1 MSNKMKTFGIIGA
14 IAAFVYLY
22 KKNAKVK
29 ETVDKTVETVKETAD
44 KATDKVFEAATT
56 FEEKHP
62 DAYMKV
68 AKGMKYLPVVAAGVA
83 FGIGMNTRRRI
94 RNNAMAQYEKAKEA
108 IYDHWNSGWDEK
120 YRYNYDRVR
129 EFAKTL
135 DLFEGESFMIED
147 QKQFLSDPASYY
159 ANMDPTMPVVSH
171 MVWNE
176 GVYPPEDNN

>member
-14 IAAFVYLY
+14 IATFVYLY
-22 KKNAKVK
+22 QKNAKVK

-44 KATDKVFEAATT
+44 KATDKIFEAATT

-83 FGIGMNTRRRI
+83 FGIGMAARRNI
-94 RNNAMAQYEKAKEA
+94 RNTAMAQYEEAKEA
-108 IYDHWNSGWDEK
+108 IYDNWKTPRWDEK
-120 YRYNYDRVR
+120 YRRDYDRVR

-135 DLFEGESFMIED
+135 SLEVGECYIIDD
-147 QKQFLSDPASYY
+147 QKQFLTDPEYCD
-159 ANMDPTMPVVSH
+159 MDPTMPVVSH